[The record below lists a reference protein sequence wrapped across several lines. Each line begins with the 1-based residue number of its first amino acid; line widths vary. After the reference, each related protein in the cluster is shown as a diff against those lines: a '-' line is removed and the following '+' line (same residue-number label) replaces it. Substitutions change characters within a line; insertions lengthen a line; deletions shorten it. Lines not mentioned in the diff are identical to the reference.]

1 MYFFFLLLN
10 AKLKVKVCNSILSCL
25 FDLKCTEEVYRG
37 KSVPKQKLTLH
48 RDTVSYII
56 CSETQ
61 CSSKDLFEGKGLV
74 NIKKTQHFSIQCSK
88 VEQPAH
94 SKTLKETLTSAPYY
108 QQEQASYAQ
117 SQTIQEQIEK
127 HETRASATG
136 NGRGTKRKKIK
147 TGTAMRKV
155 RTNPGPQ
162 TLETGQQSGSFA

>member
-74 NIKKTQHFSIQCSK
+74 NIKKK
-88 VEQPAH
+88 KNK
-94 SKTLKETLTSAPYY
+94 KTHNTLVSNVQRSNSRHTV
-108 QQEQASYAQ
+108 
-117 SQTIQEQIEK
+117 K
-127 HETRASATG
+127 
-136 NGRGTKRKKIK
+136 
-147 TGTAMRKV
+147 
-155 RTNPGPQ
+155 
-162 TLETGQQSGSFA
+162 L

>member
-1 MYFFFLLLN
+1 MYFFFFLLLN

-74 NIKKTQHFSIQCSK
+74 NIKK
-88 VEQPAH
+88 
-94 SKTLKETLTSAPYY
+94 KTKKPHNTLVSNVQRSNSRHTV
-108 QQEQASYAQ
+108 
-117 SQTIQEQIEK
+117 K
-127 HETRASATG
+127 
-136 NGRGTKRKKIK
+136 
-147 TGTAMRKV
+147 
-155 RTNPGPQ
+155 
-162 TLETGQQSGSFA
+162 L

>member
-1 MYFFFLLLN
+1 M
-10 AKLKVKVCNSILSCL
+10 KVCNSILSCL

-37 KSVPKQKLTLH
+37 KSVPKQKSTLH

-74 NIKKTQHFSIQCSK
+74 NIKKKNNNKKPNTLVSNVQRSNSQHTVKLWKKPSHQHHIINKNRQ
-88 VEQPAH
+88 V
-94 SKTLKETLTSAPYY
+94 TLSPKQSRNRWRNMR
-108 QQEQASYAQ
+108 QECLRPGMVGGQ
-117 SQTIQEQIEK
+117 
-127 HETRASATG
+127 
-136 NGRGTKRKKIK
+136 RKKIK
-147 TGTAMRKV
+147 MGTAMRKV